1 MSCEPINTLEGAME
15 TIPSS
20 VLPINGLRRDGEG
33 NLTLDAL
40 TMVVDGLK
48 SRGINPMDETINQKI
63 RQDLGIFL
71 CKLNNQYQ
79 FLLKELLVKLE
90 NNEDVKKE
98 FLYTIKEKNKTM
110 QDIINTSGYLQGILA
125 YNPNKVFIEGWQN
138 TDSTTTSETH
148 PTIAK
153 LQAEMNSLDSKSYL
167 ELRKHM
173 IDMTE
178 QKNRMASNNLG
189 LYGFLNL
196 IAIGL
201 LIYVATA
208 HQVKNN

>member
-48 SRGINPMDETINQKI
+48 SRGINPMDEAINQKI

-79 FLLKELLVKLE
+79 FLLKELLAKLQ

-110 QDIINTSGYLQGILA
+110 QDVINTSGYLQGVLA
-125 YNPNKVFIEGWQN
+125 YNPSKVFIEGWQN
-138 TDSTTTSETH
+138 TDSTMTSETH

-196 IAIGL
+196 VAIGL

>member
-1 MSCEPINTLEGAME
+1 ME

-48 SRGINPMDETINQKI
+48 SRGINPMDEATNKKI
-63 RQDLGIFL
+63 RQDLGVFL

-79 FLLKELLVKLE
+79 FLIKELLAKLQ

-110 QDIINTSGYLQGILA
+110 QDVINTSGYLQGILA
-125 YNPNKVFIEGWQN
+125 YNPSKVFIEGWQN
-138 TDSTTTSETH
+138 TDSTKTSENH

-196 IAIGL
+196 VAIGL

>member
-48 SRGINPMDETINQKI
+48 SRGINPMDEATNKKI
-63 RQDLGIFL
+63 RQDLGVFL

-79 FLLKELLVKLE
+79 FLIKELLAKLQ

-110 QDIINTSGYLQGILA
+110 QDVINTSGYLQGILA
-125 YNPNKVFIEGWQN
+125 YNPSKVFIEGWQN
-138 TDSTTTSETH
+138 TDSTKTSENH

-196 IAIGL
+196 VAIGL

>member
-1 MSCEPINTLEGAME
+1 ME

-48 SRGINPMDETINQKI
+48 SRGINPMDETTNKKI

-79 FLLKELLVKLE
+79 FLLKELLVKLQ

-110 QDIINTSGYLQGILA
+110 QDVINTSGYLQGILA
-125 YNPNKVFIEGWQN
+125 YNPSKVFIEGWQN
-138 TDSTTTSETH
+138 TDSTMTSENH

-196 IAIGL
+196 VAIGL

>member
-48 SRGINPMDETINQKI
+48 SRGINPMDEAINQKI
-63 RQDLGIFL
+63 RQDLGVFL

-79 FLLKELLVKLE
+79 FLLKELLAKLQ

-110 QDIINTSGYLQGILA
+110 QDVINTSGYLQGILE
-125 YNPNKVFIEGWQN
+125 YNPRKVFIEGWQN

-196 IAIGL
+196 VAIGL

>member
-63 RQDLGIFL
+63 RQDLAVFL
-71 CKLNNQYQ
+71 CKLNSQYQ

>member
-48 SRGINPMDETINQKI
+48 SRGINPMDETTNKKI

-79 FLLKELLVKLE
+79 FLLKELLVKLQ

-110 QDIINTSGYLQGILA
+110 QDVINTSGYLQGILA
-125 YNPNKVFIEGWQN
+125 YNPSKVFIEGWQN
-138 TDSTTTSETH
+138 TDSTMTSENH

-196 IAIGL
+196 VAIGL

>member
-48 SRGINPMDETINQKI
+48 SRGINPMDEAINQKI
-63 RQDLGIFL
+63 RQDLGVFL
-71 CKLNNQYQ
+71 CKLNSQYQ
-79 FLLKELLVKLE
+79 FLLKELLAKVQA
-90 NNEDVKKE
+90 NEDVKKE

-110 QDIINTSGYLQGILA
+110 QDVINTSGYLQGILA
-125 YNPNKVFIEGWQN
+125 YNPSKVFIEGWQN

-196 IAIGL
+196 VAIGL

>member
-48 SRGINPMDETINQKI
+48 SRGINPMDEAINQKI
-63 RQDLGIFL
+63 RQDLGVFL

-79 FLLKELLVKLE
+79 FLLKELLAKVQA
-90 NNEDVKKE
+90 NEDVKKE

-110 QDIINTSGYLQGILA
+110 QDVINTSGYLQGILA
-125 YNPNKVFIEGWQN
+125 YNPNKVFIECWQN

-196 IAIGL
+196 VAIGL

>member
-48 SRGINPMDETINQKI
+48 SRGINPMDEATNKKI
-63 RQDLGIFL
+63 RQDLAVFL
-71 CKLNNQYQ
+71 CKLNSQYQ

-196 IAIGL
+196 VAIGL

>member
-20 VLPINGLRRDGEG
+20 VLPINALRRDGEG

-48 SRGINPMDETINQKI
+48 SRGINPMDEATNKKI
-63 RQDLGIFL
+63 RQDLAVFL
-71 CKLNNQYQ
+71 CKLNSQYQ

-196 IAIGL
+196 VAIGL